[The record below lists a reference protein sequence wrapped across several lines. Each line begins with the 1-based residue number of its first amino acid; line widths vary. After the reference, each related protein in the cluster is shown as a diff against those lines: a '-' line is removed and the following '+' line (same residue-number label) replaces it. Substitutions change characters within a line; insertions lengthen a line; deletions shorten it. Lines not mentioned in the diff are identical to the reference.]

1 MTGLV
6 EPEPEIARVVE
17 FIEAWGV
24 VETAAV
30 WTVVEVVE
38 ILGLVELVVEVVE
51 VVVVVIVL
59 VAGVV
64 RARVVVVEGEVEGAA
79 EVVNGSG
86 SEGQYGCNV

>member
-1 MTGLV
+1 V
-6 EPEPEIARVVE
+6 E
-17 FIEAWGV
+17 
-24 VETAAV
+24 
-30 WTVVEVVE
+30 
-38 ILGLVELVVEVVE
+38 VVEVVE

-64 RARVVVVEGEVEGAA
+64 RVRVVVVKERVEGAA